1 MYRVIEVAN
10 QLGVSK
16 VTIYKK
22 ISLFKKELKPYIHK
36 KRNIT
41 FIDDQ
46 GVEIIKESLIA
57 NHVIADSTDK
67 DNQIDEL
74 NQALELHQSQVKLLN
89 DRLIETEKAHMED
102 LQLLVSTLEAQVNLK
117 KTQIESKNRLMRNFK
132 DLVAYN
138 KSQIKRIE
146 EKIQVMDEA

>member
-22 ISLFKKELKPYIHK
+22 ISLFKKELKPHIHK

-74 NQALELHQSQVKLLN
+74 NQELELHQSQVKLLN

-117 KTQIESKNRLMRNFK
+117 KTQIETKNRLMRNFK

>member
-102 LQLLVSTLEAQVNLK
+102 LQLLVSTLEAQINLK

>member
-22 ISLFKKELKPYIHK
+22 ISLFKKELKPHIHK

-117 KTQIESKNRLMRNFK
+117 K
-132 DLVAYN
+132 
-138 KSQIKRIE
+138 IKLSLRI
-146 EKIQVMDEA
+146 D

>member
-22 ISLFKKELKPYIHK
+22 ISLFKKELKPHIHK

-74 NQALELHQSQVKLLN
+74 NQELELHQSQVKLLN